1 MAEIK
6 DPENTIILET
16 TKGKVVIQLLPQVAP
31 EHARRNHPVH
41 RFSGILVKQ
50 IARKKLQAANRK
62 RYCQE
67 LMQVIRKVIAER
79 PLRRFPGGNGRG
91 MGERRPRTAVG

>member
-1 MAEIK
+1 MH
-6 DPENTIILET
+6 
-16 TKGKVVIQLLPQVAP
+16 LPPGRGEALCFRDFHEHSHRLPSV
-31 EHARRNHPVH
+31 HARRNHPVH

-62 RYCQE
+62 RYCKE
-67 LMQVIRKVIAER
+67 LMQVIRKLIAER

-91 MGERRPRTAVG
+91 MGEGRPRTAVG